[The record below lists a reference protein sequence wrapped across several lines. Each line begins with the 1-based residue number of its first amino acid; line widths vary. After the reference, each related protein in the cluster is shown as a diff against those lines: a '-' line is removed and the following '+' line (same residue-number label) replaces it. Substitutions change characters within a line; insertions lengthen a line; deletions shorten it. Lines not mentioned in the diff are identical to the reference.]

1 MDSRHILSLVN
12 DAAARAERLHQ
23 GEAGEI
29 RIGFTSSAP
38 FIRAVSHTFSLFRQ
52 SYPGV
57 HMQTREMNTRE
68 QIAPLNEGVLDIG
81 LLRNT
86 PLPDT
91 LNREV
96 ILHEPLMAMIPREH
110 RLAQKPVVSLTE
122 LAEEPFVFFDPHV
135 GTGLYD
141 DILGLMRR
149 YNLSPTITQ
158 EFGVSPASSSVSLSI
173 STAMLAIGLLFTG
186 PLSDAIGR
194 KPVMVTA
201 LLLASCCTLL
211 STMMTSWHGIL
222 IMRALIG
229 LSLSGVAAVGMTYLS
244 EEIHPSFVAFSMGL
258 YISGNSIGGMS
269 GRLLSGV
276 MTDFFNWRIALA
288 AIGCFAL
295 ASALMFWKILPASQ
309 HFRPT
314 SLRPKTL
321 FINFRLHWRDRG
333 LPLLFAEGFLLM
345 GAFVTLFNYIGYRLM
360 LSPWELSQAVVG
372 LLSVAYLTGTWS
384 SPKAGAMTSRYGRG
398 PVMLFSTAVMLGGL
412 LLTLFTSL
420 WLIFAGMLL
429 FSAGFFAAHSV
440 ASSWIGPRARRAK
453 GQASSLYLFSYYL
466 GSSIAGTLGGVF
478 WHSYGW
484 NGVGGFIAL
493 MLVLAILVG
502 TRLHHRLH
510 A

>member
-1 MDSRHILSLVN
+1 MSR
-12 DAAARAERLHQ
+12 
-23 GEAGEI
+23 
-29 RIGFTSSAP
+29 TSSVSAAP
-38 FIRAVSHTFSLFRQ
+38 ANDVDEHISATPASAIYIKRGTSQFMRVTLALFSAGLATFALLYCVQPILPVLSH
-52 SYPGV
+52 
-57 HMQTREMNTRE
+57 
-68 QIAPLNEGVLDIG
+68 
-81 LLRNT
+81 
-86 PLPDT
+86 
-91 LNREV
+91 
-96 ILHEPLMAMIPREH
+96 
-110 RLAQKPVVSLTE
+110 
-122 LAEEPFVFFDPHV
+122 
-135 GTGLYD
+135 
-141 DILGLMRR
+141 
-149 YNLSPTITQ
+149 
-158 EFGVSPASSSVSLSI
+158 EFGVSPASSSISLSI

-201 LLLASCCTLL
+201 LVLASCCTLL

-269 GRLLSGV
+269 GRLLSAV
-276 MTDFFNWRIALA
+276 ITDFFNWRIAVA

-295 ASALMFWKILPASQ
+295 ASALMFWKILPASR
-309 HFRPT
+309 HFRPS

-321 FINFRLHWRDRG
+321 FINFRLHWRDQG

-360 LSPWELSQAVVG
+360 EAPWFLSQAVVG

-384 SPKAGAMTSRYGRG
+384 SPKAGAMTTKFGRG
-398 PVMLFSTAVMLGGL
+398 PVMIFSTGIMLLGL
-412 LLTLFTSL
+412 ALTLFAPL
-420 WLIFAGMLL
+420 MIIFVGMLL

-440 ASSWIGPRARRAK
+440 ASSWIGPRAKRAR

-478 WHSYGW
+478 WHRFGWYGVAAFI
-484 NGVGGFIAL
+484 GALLVIAL
-493 MLVLAILVG
+493 LVG
-502 TRLHHRLH
+502 RRLHQR
-510 A
+510 AR